1 MKKYFLISILFFS
14 GCFDYHS
21 PFQEEKSSLVI
32 AQHKLYGIYIE
43 DIIGMPEEQSN
54 KLKNKSQS
62 KKYNQH
68 L

>member
-1 MKKYFLISILFFS
+1 MNKYLLISILFFS

-43 DIIGMPEEQSN
+43 DIIGIPEERSN
-54 KLKNKSQS
+54 ILKK
-62 KKYNQH
+62 
-68 L
+68 